1 MGEQFQCHYT
11 VIHTQKIVPTHALN
25 STKPK
30 AGDSMGFVANGN
42 TTSSQII
49 IKSDPFY
56 PSVGLDHI
64 REIVRIDGAVTNER
78 LKQTIIEEVIDLNR
92 LLKSLKEKATALSDL
107 AETQINDQPATDFLY
122 LSAVANGVAAKVNE
136 NYRNY
141 DSSNSGGKKAEQAEC
156 TVDDYRRNRQ
166 WAIQQLLGEN
176 HTVVELI

>member
-1 MGEQFQCHYT
+1 
-11 VIHTQKIVPTHALN
+11 
-25 STKPK
+25 
-30 AGDSMGFVANGN
+30 MGFVANGN
-42 TTSSQII
+42 NTPSHIQ

-56 PSVGLDHI
+56 PAIDLDHI

-92 LLKSLKEKATALSDL
+92 LLKSLKEKASALSDL
-107 AETQINDQPATDFLY
+107 AETQINDQPATNFLY

>member
-1 MGEQFQCHYT
+1 
-11 VIHTQKIVPTHALN
+11 
-25 STKPK
+25 
-30 AGDSMGFVANGN
+30 MGFVANGN
-42 TTSSQII
+42 TTPSQII

-56 PSVGLDHI
+56 PAIDLDHI

-92 LLKSLKEKATALSDL
+92 RLKSLQEKATVLSDL
-107 AETQINDQPATDFLY
+107 TETQLNDQPATNFLY